1 MLNGRPWYS
10 ALYVQVLFAVVL
22 GAVVGW
28 IFPTFAT
35 NPWVEFLGRGFV
47 KLVKMAIAPI
57 IFCTVVS
64 GIAHIDEAKSVGR
77 VGVKALIY
85 FEAVSTLALVIGIL
99 VGVLW
104 RPGEGFPVKELTPE
118 QAAQVK
124 CYAETAS
131 QMKPVDYIL
140 HIIPDSVVGAFV
152 SSPEGGLCRGG
163 GPVVFQ
169 IGDVLQVLFFAVLFG
184 FALLNLGPRAATLRS
199 FIDDFAHA
207 MFAVIAIIM
216 RAAPLGAF
224 GAMAFTIG
232 RYGPSAL
239 GNLLNLILTFYATAA
254 LFVFVVLG
262 AIARLG
268 GFSILRFIRYI
279 KDELLIVLGT
289 SSSESA
295 LPLLM
300 AKLERLG
307 CSKQVVG
314 LVVPTGYSFNLDGTN
329 IYMTLATL
337 FIAQALHIDLTWW
350 QMTTILL
357 VAMLTSKGASGVT
370 GAGFVTL
377 AGTLAA
383 TDARLL
389 PGLAIVFGI
398 DKFMSEVR
406 ALTNITGNG
415 VATIIVSLWEGE
427 LDRTKMAAALGDV
440 DLGEAVLVAETR

>member
-1 MLNGRPWYS
+1 M
-10 ALYVQVLFAVVL
+10 
-22 GAVVGW
+22 
-28 IFPTFAT
+28 
-35 NPWVEFLGRGFV
+35 
-47 KLVKMAIAPI
+47 
-57 IFCTVVS
+57 
-64 GIAHIDEAKSVGR
+64 
-77 VGVKALIY
+77 
-85 FEAVSTLALVIGIL
+85 
-99 VGVLW
+99 
-104 RPGEGFPVKELTPE
+104 
-118 QAAQVK
+118 
-124 CYAETAS
+124 
-131 QMKPVDYIL
+131 
-140 HIIPDSVVGAFV
+140 
-152 SSPEGGLCRGG
+152 
-163 GPVVFQ
+163 
-169 IGDVLQVLFFAVLFG
+169 LQVLFFAVLFG
-184 FALLNLGPRAATLRS
+184 FALMNLGPRASTIRNLV
-199 FIDDFAHA
+199 DDLAHA
-207 MFAVIAIIM
+207 MFAVIGIIM
-216 RAAPLGAF
+216 RAAPFGAF

-262 AIARLG
+262 LIARAA
-268 GFSILRFIRYI
+268 GFSILRFILYI

-337 FIAQALHIDLTWW
+337 FIAQALHVDLSWG
-350 QMTTILL
+350 QMFTILL

-383 TDARLL
+383 ADARLL

-415 VATIIVSLWEGE
+415 VATIVVSLWEGE
-427 LDRTKMAAALGDV
+427 LDRAKMAAALGRSDAE
-440 DLGEAVLVAETR
+440 EAILAAEAE